1 MTAPWHHAGCRRR
14 HPDQL
19 MPSKSGTRAPGP
31 LLLHTD
37 YARSA
42 VEFGSLF
49 WAWPALARAPRGDG
63 HPVLVVPGLV
73 TDDATTFMLRTFLGR
88 LGYRTY
94 GWGLGRNIGPTAKA
108 VHGLRARLDRIR
120 AQHAQPVS
128 VIGWSLG
135 GIYARQL
142 ARRSPDAV
150 RLVITLGSP
159 IRLEHHQQSNA
170 RRLFHRYADLHIERW
185 ALPLED
191 GCGPLPVP
199 ATAVYSRLD
208 GVVTWRTCLDQPSPL
223 AENVEVRASHLGS
236 GHHPAVLWLVADRL
250 AQPRDA
256 WTPFRPPRFTRLA
269 YPRPVRD
276 P

>member
-1 MTAPWHHAGCRRR
+1 MTAPWHHAACRRR

-42 VEFGSLF
+42 IEFESLF
-49 WAWPALARAPRGDG
+49 LAWPVLARAARGDG
-63 HPVLVVPGLV
+63 QPVLVVPGLV
-73 TDDATTFMLRTFLGR
+73 TDDATTFTLRTFLGR

-150 RLVITLGSP
+150 RQVITLGSA
-159 IRLEHHQQSNA
+159 IRLERHQQSNA
-170 RRLFHRYADLHIERW
+170 RHLFHHYADRHIERW

-208 GVVTWRTCLDQPSPL
+208 GVVAWRTCLDQPSPM
-223 AENVEVRASHLGS
+223 AENVEVRASHLGF

-276 P
+276 L